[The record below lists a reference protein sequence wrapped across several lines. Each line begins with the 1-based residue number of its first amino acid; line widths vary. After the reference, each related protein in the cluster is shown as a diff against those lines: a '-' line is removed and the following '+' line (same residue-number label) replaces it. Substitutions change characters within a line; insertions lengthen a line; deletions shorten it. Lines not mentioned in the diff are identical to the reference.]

1 MSHTTHSETVSRFL
15 VSISFNWCNFYSWV
29 NRTEE
34 IEKDGKTVK
43 VSKTI
48 QEEQQ
53 LNVGQLITDTTEQLK
68 KKFTRHVFNIRH
80 ASLQL

>member
-1 MSHTTHSETVSRFL
+1 VFR
-15 VSISFNWCNFYSWV
+15 V

-48 QEEQQ
+48 KEEQQ
-53 LNVGQLITDTTEQLK
+53 LTVGQLITDTTEQLK
-68 KKFTRHVFNIRH
+68 KKFTRNVFNIRLACISS